1 MLKVFIWELL
11 KGPAG
16 GANSDITLPLV
27 LEEKCSKAAW
37 SWSQCMCSQLSTTNT
52 VTHRS
57 LKHSRCLSNLFFFC
71 VCVTNTL
78 IYDLFQSLSS
88 MSASWFQDC
97 VTRMWGSLGAR
108 GGGGEGC
115 VCVCVWNVC
124 KSSSVGNETEAVKR
138 ESTTGVFSLN
148 YSSYF
153 IRL

>member
-27 LEEKCSKAAW
+27 LEESCSKAAW

-57 LKHSRCLSNLFFFC
+57 LKHSRCLSNLFCFFSL
-71 VCVTNTL
+71 CVTL
-78 IYDLFQSLSS
+78 IHDLFQSLSS
-88 MSASWFQDC
+88 MSASWFQEC
-97 VTRMWGSLGAR
+97 VTCMWGSLGAVR
-108 GGGGEGC
+108 G
-115 VCVCVWNVC
+115 VCVLNVC

-148 YSSYF
+148 SSPYF

>member
-27 LEEKCSKAAW
+27 LEESCSKAAW

-57 LKHSRCLSNLFFFC
+57 LKHSRCLSNLFCFFFSLC
-71 VCVTNTL
+71 HTHTWPVSKPVQHVCLLISGVCDLHVREPGAVRGVCVL
-78 IYDLFQSLSS
+78 
-88 MSASWFQDC
+88 
-97 VTRMWGSLGAR
+97 
-108 GGGGEGC
+108 
-115 VCVCVWNVC
+115 NVC

-148 YSSYF
+148 SSPYF